1 MSARSIRRQAVRRN
15 TRERA
20 RNAAIASAVALGG
33 TAALASSAE
42 AATFNVTNL
51 NDDGAGSLRAAV
63 TAANLTAAADTVT
76 FASGL
81 TGTIELTTGGI
92 PIEAALDIQ
101 GPGADVLKVSA
112 TDTSSHFGI
121 ETDITGADFDDV
133 SIAGLKLTDGNAAV
147 GGAISSEYSDL
158 NLTDMVFKGNYSSG
172 NSGAVD
178 FDDGIM
184 TVTGSEFT
192 GNTAASGGGAIYFD
206 ATDVA
211 SDRNDLIITDSLFA
225 GNSSSGSGGGLYFD
239 DNGDDLVIDRS
250 TFRANSTNSVGGG
263 LNLYSADEPDD
274 RSLVIRESLITGNS
288 TNGSSGGGI
297 YYDGTTTAT
306 PGAGLL
312 VENSTISANRA
323 YANTGGGVYVGDG
336 DNPVRFVS
344 ATITDNAST
353 GSTSGGGIYT
363 FAEDVELT
371 NTIVADNSAEGS
383 VEDDLGSDG
392 AVAGD
397 GSFVINN
404 SLIGD
409 DISPAGSNILN
420 STTAPGSNIFEADP
434 KLGPLADNGGPT
446 FTHLPS
452 LTSPVID
459 AGSTALTTDQRGFAR
474 PVDRPDIAN
483 KATSNGADM
492 GAVEVAL
499 EPDTA
504 VNGGTIEVPDK
515 VKVKK
520 KVKIKV
526 TAGSAED
533 ATAVVSGEVKSGD
546 LVFDLKSQ
554 TTEIAAGGL
563 ATVNLVPTKKKSS
576 KKIAKLLSPKKGK
589 AKKATAF
596 IELQLTDKAGNEAIL
611 TDKAKLQGKK
621 KKKKK

>member
-92 PIEAALDIQ
+92 PIDAALDIQ
-101 GPGADVLKVSA
+101 GPGADVLRVSA
-112 TDTSSHFGI
+112 TDSTAHFAI
-121 ETDITGADFDDV
+121 ETDNTGALYDDV
-133 SIAGLKLTDGNAAV
+133 SISGLKFTDGN
-147 GGAISSEYSDL
+147 GGSGGSLSITQSDVA
-158 NLTDMVFKGNYSSG
+158 LTGVVFKGNYASSTG
-172 NSGAVD
+172 GAVD
-178 FDDGIM
+178 FDDGDLTI
-184 TVTGSEFT
+184 TDSTFT
-192 GNTAASGGGAIYFD
+192 GNAASGGGGAVYFD
-206 ATDVA
+206 GDTGTD
-211 SDRNDLIITDSLFA
+211 
-225 GNSSSGSGGGLYFD
+225 
-239 DNGDDLVIDRS
+239 DDLVIIDSRFTGNGSASDGGAVYFDNGGEDLVVDGSSFESNTSQGDGGAFDIYDSTDDAARS
-250 TFRANSTNSVGGG
+250 A
-263 LNLYSADEPDD
+263 
-274 RSLVIRESLITGNS
+274 VIRDSLLSGNRADDDE
-288 TNGSSGGGI
+288 GGAI
-297 YYDGTTTAT
+297 YYDG
-306 PGAGLL
+306 GGDAGTVGLR
-312 VENSTISANRA
+312 VENTTISGNRA
-323 YANTGGGVYVGDG
+323 YSGIGGGVYVGDT
-336 DNPVRFVS
+336 DATVQFVS
-344 ATITDNAST
+344 TTVVDNSTTDS
-353 GSTSGGGIYT
+353 GDGGGIYSDGT
-363 FAEDVELT
+363 ENIQLT